1 MGPSPFGQNG
11 GSSGPSSLL
20 DGPPPHPQMSG
31 VVSSA
36 MGGGMP
42 GMSAAP
48 ARQLPQDMILGLM
61 QAGSTIGDMLD
72 TMAQQ
77 APDIAAE
84 LAGSKELLQ
93 RGLAK
98 LMTAGG
104 GLSVPGPMSG
114 PVPGATPVSRVG

>member
-1 MGPSPFGQNG
+1 MGPAPLAQAAGR
-11 GSSGPSSLL
+11 SGPSSLL

-36 MGGGMP
+36 MGGGMGAGP
-42 GMSAAP
+42 AP

-61 QAGSTIGDMLD
+61 QAGSTIADMLD

-98 LMTAGG
+98 LMSAGG

-114 PVPGATPVSRVG
+114 PVPGATPVTRMG